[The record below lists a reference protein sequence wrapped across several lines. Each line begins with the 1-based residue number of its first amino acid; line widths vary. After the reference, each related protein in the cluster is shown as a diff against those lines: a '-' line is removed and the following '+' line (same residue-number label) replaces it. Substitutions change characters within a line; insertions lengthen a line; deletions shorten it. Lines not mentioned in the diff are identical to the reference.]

1 MKLRDTIVETIKS
14 SELQSVTMDVAEI
27 AIDGI
32 LDEGIIK
39 DIPFVGSI
47 YSFGK
52 GIVNISDRLLLKK
65 LMLFIYEI
73 KDLKPEEREKQIQK
87 IQTSSKYKSSIGE
100 KLLMIIHKT
109 NDSEKSSLIGKL
121 FLHCLKNEI
130 TYSEFIR
137 CTDIINNI
145 DVVLLKEIINSEH
158 TEIPIE
164 QEDELVSSGMFAF
177 KPPNI
182 ELQNYENT
190 YAHLREG
197 AELEI
202 RYKLKE
208 IEWSGAITH
217 HGKLIR
223 KYLKNCS

>member
-47 YSFGK
+47 YSIGK

-73 KDLKPEEREKQIQK
+73 KDLEPEEREKQIQK

-100 KLLMIIHKT
+100 KLLMIIDKT

-130 TYSEFIR
+130 DYNEFIR

-145 DVVLLKEIINSEH
+145 DVVLLKEIINSEY